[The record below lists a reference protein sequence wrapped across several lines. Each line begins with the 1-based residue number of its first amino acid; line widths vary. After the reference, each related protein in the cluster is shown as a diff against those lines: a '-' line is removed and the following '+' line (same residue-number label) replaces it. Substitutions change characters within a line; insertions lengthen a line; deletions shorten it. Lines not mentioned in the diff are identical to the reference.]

1 MGTSELE
8 AGEVKIK
15 DLEKREET
23 TVKAVALADYFA
35 KL

>member
-8 AGEVKIK
+8 AGEVKVK
-15 DLEKREET
+15 DLALREET
-23 TVKAVALADYFA
+23 TVKAEALADYFA